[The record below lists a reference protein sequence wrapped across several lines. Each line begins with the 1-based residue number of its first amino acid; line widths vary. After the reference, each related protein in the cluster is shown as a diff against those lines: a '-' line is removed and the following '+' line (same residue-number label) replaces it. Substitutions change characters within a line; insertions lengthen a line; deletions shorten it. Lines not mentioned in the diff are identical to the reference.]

1 MSSTVCPHPR
11 PSPKTSGSQAVPL
24 LSIAKAENPTA
35 QLDSTPDYRSVNTL
49 PPKLDWPICLAKREP
64 VLGLVGLLTARAH
77 EIFNSLR
84 RLGAL
89 SLLEFADPVCNG
101 IHHVVRCFANDFGL
115 AFLPLYALGAF
126 DDFYFL
132 L

>member
-1 MSSTVCPHPR
+1 
-11 PSPKTSGSQAVPL
+11 
-24 LSIAKAENPTA
+24 
-35 QLDSTPDYRSVNTL
+35 
-49 PPKLDWPICLAKREP
+49 
-64 VLGLVGLLTARAH
+64 VLGFVGLLTARAH

-89 SLLEFADPVCNG
+89 SLLKFTDPVSDG
-101 IHHVVRCFANDFGL
+101 IHHVVRRFADNLGL
-115 AFLPLYALGAF
+115 AFLPVNALSAF

>member
-1 MSSTVCPHPR
+1 
-11 PSPKTSGSQAVPL
+11 
-24 LSIAKAENPTA
+24 
-35 QLDSTPDYRSVNTL
+35 
-49 PPKLDWPICLAKREP
+49 
-64 VLGLVGLLTARAH
+64 VLCLVGLLTARAH

-89 SLLEFADPVCNG
+89 SLLKFTDPVCDG
-101 IHHVVRCFANDFGL
+101 IHHVVRRFAGNLGL
-115 AFLPLYALGAF
+115 AFLPVNALGTF